1 MNAVEFFFALSA
13 VTVMTSVIYLW
24 TRFVYS
30 FDREEDQSSIIDS
43 EGQKTAPSAQDV
55 LDPRIVRPERK
66 TLGASG
72 TAARG
77 RDNIL

>member
-13 VTVMTSVIYLW
+13 VTVMTSIIYLW

-30 FDREEDQSSIIDS
+30 FDREEAPPSIIDS
-43 EGQKTAPSAQDV
+43 EGRRTAPLAQDV

-66 TLGASG
+66 TLSASG
-72 TAARG
+72 TATRG
-77 RDNIL
+77 R